1 MVTGGLSNSSGV
13 SAEVF
18 VPSTGLHCQLA
29 DMVGHQRDSHVMT
42 EMTVCGGGDT
52 ETSRSCTTL
61 KDGVWKVTAE
71 LLESRQGIK
80 RRTYQALSCHDVPFV
95 MLSGGFIRSGP
106 LRQD

>member
-1 MVTGGLSNSSGV
+1 MTGGLSNSSGV

-18 VPSTGLHCQLA
+18 VPSTGQHCQLA
-29 DMVGHQRDSHVMT
+29 DMAGHQRDSHVMR

-61 KDGVWKVTAE
+61 KDGDWEVTAE
-71 LLESRQGIK
+71 LLESRQGTM
-80 RRTYQALSCHDVPFV
+80 RRTYQALSCHNVPFV